1 MMLRIILNG
10 IEYFGYFIGD
20 SFVMSLS
27 GMKRRR
33 SPIYEGVCHHYH
45 PLTRL
50 LICEGERSSYTFGR
64 FNPTE
69 DEIIQE
75 VNSHN
80 FKYLLENHSL
90 IGSDC

>member
-1 MMLRIILNG
+1 MMRIILNG
-10 IEYFGYFIGD
+10 IEYIGYFLGE
-20 SFVMSLS
+20 SFYMEIAGL
-27 GMKRRR
+27 KRRR
-33 SPIYEGVCHHYH
+33 SPNYEGVCHFYH

-50 LICEGERSSYTFGR
+50 LICNGVRSTYTFGR

-69 DEIIQE
+69 DEIVQE

-90 IGSDC
+90 IVSDC